1 MTQHEQHEFR
11 ESLEEA
17 LSWMQ
22 AIQERLKQNDN
33 TQGPRTALEARLGET
48 EVRPHLTFVLRGHDS
63 PEIHRSPLL
72 RCHIF

>member
-33 TQGPRTALEARLGET
+33 TQGPRSALEARLRET
-48 EVRPHLTFVLRGHDS
+48 EVRPHLTFDL
-63 PEIHRSPLL
+63 
-72 RCHIF
+72 